1 MLVLT
6 SVLKKK
12 SVVEQS
18 GGEESDRL
26 RSEKEGGAASFR
38 PSRLWKE
45 VEFHLR
51 CKTKPVE

>member
-51 CKTKPVE
+51 CKTKRVE